1 MLIFCRKT
9 SNLSKALCSPVIY
22 YEFFVMKPPCHRHIC
37 SIKRLFCQ
45 NYTLNYGPLR
55 SIRCPFF
62 LIFHGKVNAPIPK
75 FCKKT
80 DHVLKNTLLSG
91 AYFVLKRQFAKRY
104 SALISFFF
112 NCDFKTPIFGVKTSI
127 LTRLYYIIDKQNQ

>member
-22 YEFFVMKPPCHRHIC
+22 YEFFVMKPLLSSSYLLNKT
-37 SIKRLFCQ
+37 SILSKL
-45 NYTLNYGPLR
+45 YTKLWAIKVNTM
-55 SIRCPFF
+55 PFF
-62 LIFHGKVNAPIPK
+62 SDFSRKSQRSHPIPK

-80 DHVLKNTLLSG
+80 AHVLKNTLLSG

-104 SALISFFF
+104 SALISFFL
-112 NCDFKTPIFGVKTSI
+112 NWTLKPRYLV
-127 LTRLYYIIDKQNQ
+127 